1 MVSSAYRSSKK
12 YGWMMGMRDIGLSGH
27 GDELVVP
34 FESSMSPGDLP
45 SVGRLQNI
53 LSHLIKDRLDIKTGH
68 CNSVCQ

>member
-1 MVSSAYRSSKK
+1 
-12 YGWMMGMRDIGLSGH
+12 MRDIGLSGH